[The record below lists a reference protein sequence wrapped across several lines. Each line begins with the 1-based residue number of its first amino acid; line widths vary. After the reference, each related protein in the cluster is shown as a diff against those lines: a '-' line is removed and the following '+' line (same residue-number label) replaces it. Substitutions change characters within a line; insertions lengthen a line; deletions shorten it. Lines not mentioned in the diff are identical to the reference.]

1 VAITVKD
8 LDKSIDFYKE
18 IFGLE
23 EVKRFMTDDK
33 KKEVAFLKAENIQL
47 ELMQFISVKEG
58 DFGLTT

>member
-1 VAITVKD
+1 MAITVKD